1 MATRLPYSRVF
12 DVTVTRE
19 DKFPTTAGFNT
30 AMFLSTATLAGKV
43 DATARTKLY
52 STIEEIAADGWPTSS
67 EAYKAASVFFS
78 ARVKPRALKVGYIDG
93 AAADITAELNSLWAY
108 DPDWYWGAH
117 GPGLND
123 NAKLESLAAWAES
136 RTVMMGIGSNDVD
149 TETGGSL
156 STASIAE
163 KLEGL
168 KYDRSPVFYHT
179 DPNAYLA
186 MAAWG
191 YAASRDL
198 DRANYALAKHGI
210 MDSGQ
215 AYTLKFK
222 ELPGVAPIDRAS
234 AAVQAVSG
242 FVPGVGLDPAQGH
255 TANTYIN
262 IGGRN
267 MLVEG
272 TVPSGT
278 FIDVIHASDW
288 LKARIQES
296 ALGFLA
302 NNARVP
308 YDNRGMAAFLDGAI
322 FPPLR
327 RAFAAGIVAAR
338 EGDSGEFL
346 PEYEVAVDD
355 VANIPASQ
363 RAQRIAPDVKI
374 LLRYAGAIH
383 WGSATITMKF

>member
-19 DKFPTTAGFNT
+19 DKFPTPAGFNT
-30 AMFLSTATLAGKV
+30 AMLLTTTALAGKV
-43 DATARTKLY
+43 DGTKRTKLY
-52 STIEEIAADGWPTSS
+52 STIEEVAADGWLTTS
-67 EAYKAASVFFS
+67 EAYKGASIFFS

-93 AAADITAELNSLWAY
+93 AAEDITTELNSLWAA

-117 GPGLND
+117 GPSLND
-123 NAKLESLAAWAES
+123 STKQQAMAAWAES
-136 RTVMMGIGSNDVD
+136 KTVMLGLDSNDVD
-149 TETGGSL
+149 TETGSSL
-156 STASIAE
+156 ATASIAE
-163 KLEGL
+163 KLESL

-179 DPNAYLA
+179 APNAYLA

-198 DRANYALAKHGI
+198 DRANYALAKRGI

>member
-19 DKFPTTAGFNT
+19 DKFPTVAGFNT
-30 AMFLSTATLAGKV
+30 AMFLSTTTLAGKV

-52 STIEEIAADGWPTSS
+52 STIEEVAADGWAPAS
-67 EAYKAASVFFS
+67 EAYKAANTFFS
-78 ARVKPRALKVGYIDG
+78 ARVKPRALKIGYIDS
-93 AAADITAELNSLWAY
+93 AALDIATELNSLWAY

-117 GPGLND
+117 DKSLND
-123 NAKLESLAAWAES
+123 GSKQEAMAAWAES
-136 RTVMMGIGSNDVD
+136 HTVMLGIGTNDAD
-149 TETGGSL
+149 TETASSL
-156 STASIAE
+156 PAASIAE
-163 KLEGL
+163 KLESL

-179 DPNAYLA
+179 DQNAYLA

-191 YAASRDL
+191 YTASRDL
-198 DRANYALAKHGI
+198 DRANYNLAKRGI

-222 ELPGVAPIDRAS
+222 ELPGIAAIDRAS
-234 AAVQAVSG
+234 AAVQAATG
-242 FVPGVGLDPAQGH
+242 FVPGAGIDPAQGH
-255 TANTYIN
+255 TANTYVN

-338 EGDSGEFL
+338 PGDSGEFL

-383 WGSATITMKF
+383 WGSATITLKF

>member
-1 MATRLPYSRVF
+1 
-12 DVTVTRE
+12 
-19 DKFPTTAGFNT
+19 
-30 AMFLSTATLAGKV
+30 
-43 DATARTKLY
+43 
-52 STIEEIAADGWPTSS
+52 
-67 EAYKAASVFFS
+67 
-78 ARVKPRALKVGYIDG
+78 
-93 AAADITAELNSLWAY
+93 
-108 DPDWYWGAH
+108 
-117 GPGLND
+117 
-123 NAKLESLAAWAES
+123 
-136 RTVMMGIGSNDVD
+136 
-149 TETGGSL
+149 
-156 STASIAE
+156 
-163 KLEGL
+163 
-168 KYDRSPVFYHT
+168 
-179 DPNAYLA
+179 
-186 MAAWG
+186 
-191 YAASRDL
+191 
-198 DRANYALAKHGI
+198 
-210 MDSGQ
+210 
-215 AYTLKFK
+215 
-222 ELPGVAPIDRAS
+222 
-234 AAVQAVSG
+234 
-242 FVPGVGLDPAQGH
+242 
-255 TANTYIN
+255 
-262 IGGRN
+262 